1 MKRSKSYFLVIWLF
15 AYMCILFGCKNQTP
29 DNQKDTRIKKIDS
42 LQQAGYE
49 IIDLH
54 AHLKGGLTM
63 DQLLKHSQKTGIKY
77 GVAANCGVGFPIQ
90 NDSALSVYYHS
101 FKDFPVY
108 LAMQAEG
115 REWVN
120 LFSPDTIALFDY
132 VFTDAMT
139 YHDAKGRRTRLW
151 IKDEVFIENVDSFMN
166 YYVIQIVEILNNE
179 PFNIYVNPTY
189 LPEIIID
196 RYNELWTVERM
207 QQVINAL
214 KENNIAMEINSRF
227 RIPSA
232 DFIKRAKQKGV
243 KFTLGTNNGN
253 SDLGYL
259 EYSLQM
265 IDECGLAPD
274 DFWKPKENKIN
285 IIQSIQ

>member
-1 MKRSKSYFLVIWLF
+1 MKRSKSYFPVIWLI
-15 AYMCILFGCKNQTP
+15 AYMCILFILFGCKTQTP

-101 FKDFPVY
+101 VKNFPVY
-108 LAMQAEG
+108 HAMQAEG

-139 YHDAKGRRTRLW
+139 YYDSKGRRTRLW

-166 YYVIQIVEILNNE
+166 YYVSQIVEILNNE

-189 LPEIIID
+189 LPEIIMD

-214 KENNIAMEINSRF
+214 KENNIALEINSRF
-227 RIPSA
+227 IIPSA
-232 DFIKRAKQKGV
+232 DFIKRAKRKGV

-265 IDECGLAPD
+265 IDNCGLTPD
-274 DFWKPKENKIN
+274 DFWKPKEKKFLK
-285 IIQSIQ
+285 

>member
-1 MKRSKSYFLVIWLF
+1 VKPSKFYFPVIWLI
-15 AYMCILFGCKNQTP
+15 AYICILFGCKYQTS

-63 DQLLKHSQKTGIKY
+63 DQLLKHSQRTGIKY

-90 NDSALSVYYHS
+90 NNSALSVYYHS
-101 FKDFPVY
+101 VKNFPVY
-108 LAMQAEG
+108 HAMQAEG
-115 REWVN
+115 REWIN

-139 YHDAKGRRTRLW
+139 FYDAKGRRTRLW

-166 YYVIQIVEILNNE
+166 YYVSQIVEILNNE

-189 LPEIIID
+189 LPEIIMD
-196 RYNELWTVERM
+196 RYDELWTVERM

-214 KENNIAMEINSRF
+214 KENNIALEINSRF

-259 EYSLQM
+259 EYSLQI

-285 IIQSIQ
+285 IIQTIQ